1 MLLRLF
7 TWHIPRVKLLG
18 IKHLSSTSSYFGPP
32 RFVEGVLEEEHREAR
47 AWLSRFNVSSIPKN
61 ICEVTFSRA
70 SGPGGQNV
78 NKVNSKATLRIHTK
92 DFLPL
97 LPKILHPKILSS
109 RYYADKSKSLVLQG
123 DESRSQGA
131 NTAICYKKLHALV
144 VEAGRS
150 TIRGETPQAQV
161 ERVKAL
167 QKHGNEMR
175 LRAKRTHGNKKAA
188 RKGGSKK
195 PSY

>member
-1 MLLRLF
+1 M
-7 TWHIPRVKLLG
+7 
-18 IKHLSSTSSYFGPP
+18 KHASQAIHLAVLMFG
-32 RFVEGVLEEEHREAR
+32 EGPLEEEHKDAR
-47 AWLSRFNVSSIPKN
+47 TWLSRFNVNSIPKN

-97 LPKILHPKILSS
+97 LPKLLHPKILSS
-109 RYYADKSKSLVLQG
+109 RYYADNSKTLVIQG

-131 NTAICYKKLHALV
+131 NTTICYQKLHALV
-144 VEAGRS
+144 VAAGRS
-150 TIRGETPQAQV
+150 TVRNETPQAQI

-175 LRAKRTHGNKKAA
+175 LRAKKTHGNKKAA
-188 RKGGSKK
+188 RKGGSTK
-195 PSY
+195 PNY